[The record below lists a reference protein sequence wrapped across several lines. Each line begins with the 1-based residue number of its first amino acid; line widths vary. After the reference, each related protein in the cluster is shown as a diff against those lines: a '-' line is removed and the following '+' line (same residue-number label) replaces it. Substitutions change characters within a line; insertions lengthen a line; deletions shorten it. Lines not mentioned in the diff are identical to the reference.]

1 MSENKFHRRLYNQYV
16 STHTSHL
23 YGETTINGI
32 ERQFPAWKWYYGK
45 FLIKDKSAKIL
56 DAGCGNGGFLYF
68 LRSLG
73 YENAAG
79 IDISREQV
87 EVSKRLGIDGVDC
100 TDIMSFLRDEKGS
113 YDLIF
118 ARDLLEHLTKDE
130 ILNTLE
136 TIYNALKVDG
146 LLVVQA
152 PNGESLFSGRI
163 RYGDLTH
170 ELAFTQDSLNQ
181 ALKTVGFAGAAFYP
195 TGPVPH
201 GLKSTVRFFLWKMIE
216 KLLRFYVL
224 VETGSG
230 DGIYTQNII
239 AVARKT

>member
-1 MSENKFHRRLYNQYV
+1 MSENKFHRRLYKQYV
-16 STHTSHL
+16 STHTSQL
-23 YGETTINGI
+23 YGEASIKGI
-32 ERQFPAWKWYYGK
+32 ERQFPVWKWYYGK
-45 FLIKDKSAKIL
+45 FLPKEKSSKIF

-73 YENAAG
+73 YENVTG
-79 IDISREQV
+79 RDISLEQV
-87 EVSKRLGIDGVDC
+87 NEAKRLGINGIEC
-100 TDIMSFLRDEKGS
+100 GDIISFLRDRKES

-130 ILNTLE
+130 ILKVLE

-146 LLVVQA
+146 LLVIQA

-170 ELAFTQDSLNQ
+170 ELSFTQDSLNQ
-181 ALKTVGFAGAAFYP
+181 ALKTVGFAYAGFYP

-230 DGIYTQNII
+230 KGIFTQNII
-239 AVARKT
+239 GLAKK

>member
-73 YENAAG
+73 YENTAG

-87 EVSKRLGIDGVDC
+87 EVSKRLGS
-100 TDIMSFLRDEKGS
+100 TKMSAWRMNSATSSFALRPCRVTLS
-113 YDLIF
+113 PSPNPP
-118 ARDLLEHLTKDE
+118 AR
-130 ILNTLE
+130 IN
-136 TIYNALKVDG
+136 YGCCRN
-146 LLVVQA
+146 Q
-152 PNGESLFSGRI
+152 
-163 RYGDLTH
+163 RY
-170 ELAFTQDSLNQ
+170 
-181 ALKTVGFAGAAFYP
+181 
-195 TGPVPH
+195 
-201 GLKSTVRFFLWKMIE
+201 
-216 KLLRFYVL
+216 
-224 VETGSG
+224 
-230 DGIYTQNII
+230 
-239 AVARKT
+239 